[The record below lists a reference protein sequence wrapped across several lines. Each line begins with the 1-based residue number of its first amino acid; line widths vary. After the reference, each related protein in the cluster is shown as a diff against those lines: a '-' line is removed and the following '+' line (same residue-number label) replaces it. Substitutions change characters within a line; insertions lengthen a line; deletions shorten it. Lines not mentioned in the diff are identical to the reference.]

1 MIVKRNWK
9 KFKKIFNQLKIRER
23 QLIISSSC
31 ITIIAIFFMAVWN
44 PIYQQWVEAT
54 IELDNIKQNI
64 SMSRVDIETIKK
76 NSKFDANQPY
86 RDEIA
91 EYREKIDKQQKKIEN
106 MTAALI
112 SPKNMNTVFSA
123 LLQNQELEINKI
135 NNKKSEP
142 IVIKGES
149 KSESLLF
156 KHAITLEMTG
166 TFSGSKKYLNRI
178 ENQDWNLYWNEL
190 KFTTTRYPQ
199 GILTLNVH
207 TLSTS
212 DYVFGL

>member
-1 MIVKRNWK
+1 
-9 KFKKIFNQLKIRER
+9 
-23 QLIISSSC
+23 
-31 ITIIAIFFMAVWN
+31 MAVWN

>member
-1 MIVKRNWK
+1 MTVKKNWK

-31 ITIIAIFFMAVWN
+31 VTIIAIFFMTVWN

-64 SMSRVDIETIKK
+64 SVSRVDIETIKK
-76 NSKFDANQPY
+76 NSKLDANNPY

-91 EYREKIDKQQKKIEN
+91 GYRQKIDKQQKKIEN

-123 LLQNQELEINKI
+123 L
-135 NNKKSEP
+135 
-142 IVIKGES
+142 
-149 KSESLLF
+149 
-156 KHAITLEMTG
+156 
-166 TFSGSKKYLNRI
+166 
-178 ENQDWNLYWNEL
+178 
-190 KFTTTRYPQ
+190 
-199 GILTLNVH
+199 
-207 TLSTS
+207 
-212 DYVFGL
+212 